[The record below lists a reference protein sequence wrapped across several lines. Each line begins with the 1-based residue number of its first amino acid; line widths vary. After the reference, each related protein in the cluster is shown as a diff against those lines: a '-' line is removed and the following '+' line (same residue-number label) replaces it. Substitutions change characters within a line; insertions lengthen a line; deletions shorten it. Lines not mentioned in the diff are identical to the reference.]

1 MEDPLLLPTGAGHM
15 PVWRCKGPA
24 VQPMPVNL
32 YRDVVVVGP
41 FQGSSVPIG
50 LLLLSFHNYL
60 LPGSLDVCLY
70 PCVSVRGTLWL
81 WLCGPITQAL
91 CRIVVILGMGRG
103 MLGWGHCCQA
113 GCFCG
118 LAVAFLEVPW
128 ETSVWP
134 SWQQVAILA

>member
-81 WLCGPITQAL
+81 WLCGHTGDGSWHARVGAL
-91 CRIVVILGMGRG
+91 LP
-103 MLGWGHCCQA
+103 GW
-113 GCFCG
+113 
-118 LAVAFLEVPW
+118 VFLWLSSCVP
-128 ETSVWP
+128 
-134 SWQQVAILA
+134 